1 MATPEAISAFLESQ
15 LVSLNRDGVS
25 AVEAADWLIEKG
37 LLAGD
42 KQPYKHLRFLLRT
55 GKIKGAYQFPNKR
68 WVIIN
73 RSRLPD
79 GIQRVVPIKEA
90 ATNLRMSEASLR
102 DAVSLQQLQRLEFGP
117 SMFLFLENELKR
129 YNREYIE
136 KSLLLELPPDD
147 RRKETELVRLK
158 RQLYYLRSD
167 VRLIAERIEELIR
180 LLE

>member
-1 MATPEAISAFLESQ
+1 MATPKAISTFLEKR
-15 LVSLNRDGVS
+15 LISLKRDGVS
-25 AVEAADWLIEKG
+25 SVEAADWLIEKN
-37 LLAGD
+37 LLTGE
-42 KQPYKHLRFLLRT
+42 KQPLKRLRSLFRA

-90 ATNLRMSEASLR
+90 AASLRVSEASLR
-102 DAVSLQQLQRLEFGP
+102 HAVDQNHIELLDFGP
-117 SMFLFLENELKR
+117 SIFLFLENELKR
-129 YNREYIE
+129 YHQEYVE
-136 KSLLLELPPDD
+136 KSFMLKFPVDD
-147 RRKETELVRLK
+147 MQKKTELGRLK